1 MNVPSTLWCHLRMAI
16 RYFIKD
22 FGPILNFVQ
31 ENKTMI
37 AVFFC
42 LVVIFLIVSIKL
54 AIKYHKKKIFDR
66 KSPGLVYLSSR
77 TIFLSNFFNID
88 KRKHLHDFFS

>member
-1 MNVPSTLWCHLRMAI
+1 MTLVKSLL
-16 RYFIKD
+16 FI
-22 FGPILNFVQ
+22 
-31 ENKTMI
+31 
-37 AVFFC
+37 

-54 AIKYHKKKIFDR
+54 AIKFYKEEILDI

-77 TIFLSNFFNID
+77 TIFLSYFFNID